1 MKQLI
6 IIPCCGAKVDGGIEI
21 NQGLTFFENINNVPE
36 LIVRRNERI
45 NLTHPN
51 IQEEELLPAW
61 DRYDGRIYLRLKEH
75 QPLINTLIAE
85 NKLDIIIISA
95 LYGVININTPIA
107 NYNLRMEA
115 LGGVNF
121 WSHNH
126 ILGNSINEY
135 CLQNNIENVYTFLR
149 PNTYYNALIGLRQ
162 HIQTWPNGL
171 HGVNNINN
179 HLADLIIQRI
189 NQINESVL

>member
-6 IIPCCGAKVDGGIEI
+6 ILPCCSKKVDGGIEI
-21 NQGLTFFENINNVPE
+21 NQGLTFFENINNVTE
-36 LIVRRNERI
+36 LIELRNERI

-61 DRYDGRIYLRLKEH
+61 DRYDGRIYRRLKEH

-95 LYGVININTPIA
+95 LYGVININTPIV
-107 NYNLRMEA
+107 NYNLEMGA

-121 WSHNH
+121 WSYNH
-126 ILGNSINEY
+126 ILSNSINEY
-135 CLQNNIENVYTFLR
+135 CLQNDIENVYTFLR
-149 PNTYYNALIGLRQ
+149 PATYYNALIGLRE
-162 HIQTWPNGL
+162 HIQMWPNGL
-171 HGVNNINN
+171 HGAHNINN
-179 HLADLIIQRI
+179 HLADFIIQRI
-189 NQINESVL
+189 QQISEL